1 MVLLEELEDVA
12 WNVVFQH
19 GSGRLGVVP
28 LSRAC
33 GLQAS
38 YMPAVLLCE
47 EAVQRISNCSM
58 LKSTVQTLYFVGT
71 ISGDFGFGILADVY
85 GRKPVIVPL
94 LLILSLTG
102 TIAALVPTLT
112 GFIAVRFL
120 NAMADMGI
128 FSNIM
133 CWLLEVVG
141 GMGLQ
146 F

>member
-1 MVLLEELEDVA
+1 
-12 WNVVFQH
+12 
-19 GSGRLGVVP
+19 
-28 LSRAC
+28 
-33 GLQAS
+33 
-38 YMPAVLLCE
+38 
-47 EAVQRISNCSM
+47 M

-71 ISGDFGFGILADVY
+71 ISGDFGFGILADVF

-141 GMGLQ
+141 GKGVLKYCLINMGQLASLNGKLTLLLASSFYIKSFQ
-146 F
+146 DDTTLANL